1 VGVFKTFA
9 NNEFCTRIEQPATP
23 NIPLFYCFDYCHAI
37 KNARNMFLDH
47 DMQAAEGVI
56 SSAHLK
62 SLYQLQRNLIIKPVR
77 FLNKKPLYPS
87 NFEKM
92 NVKRPVQLFSPPV
105 TAALK
110 YLKKY
115 SISQDDSSTSK
126 PTITYMEMMC
136 MFF

>member
-1 VGVFKTFA
+1 VGVFKAFA

-37 KNARNMFLDH
+37 KNARNMFLEH

-87 NFEKM
+87 DFVKM
-92 NVKRPVQLFSPPV
+92 NVQLFSPPV
-105 TAALK
+105 TAALE

-115 SISQDDSSTSK
+115 SISQDDSST
-126 PTITYMEMMC
+126 
-136 MFF
+136 

>member
-1 VGVFKTFA
+1 VGVFKAFA

-37 KNARNMFLDH
+37 KNARNMFLEH

-87 NFEKM
+87 DFVKM

-105 TAALK
+105 TAALE

-115 SISQDDSSTSK
+115 SISQDDSST
-126 PTITYMEMMC
+126 
-136 MFF
+136 

>member
-1 VGVFKTFA
+1 VGVFKAFA

-37 KNARNMFLDH
+37 KNARNMFLEH

-62 SLYQLQRNLIIKPVR
+62 SLYQLQRNLSIQPVR

-87 NFEKM
+87 DFVKM

-105 TAALK
+105 TAALE

-115 SISQDDSSTSK
+115 SISQDDSST
-126 PTITYMEMMC
+126 
-136 MFF
+136 